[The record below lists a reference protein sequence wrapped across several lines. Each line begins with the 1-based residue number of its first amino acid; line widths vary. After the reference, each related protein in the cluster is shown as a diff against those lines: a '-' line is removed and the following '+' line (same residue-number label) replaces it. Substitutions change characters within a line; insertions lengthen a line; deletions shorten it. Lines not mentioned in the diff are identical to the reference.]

1 MKTIAPTPP
10 NPTPFKLALQ
20 LGSDCPL
27 ATRDSL
33 PLKNPVSLID
43 IVSLCVSSRESVPV
57 ALRDRLSSSGR
68 SMTSDK
74 IESYSPLSPA
84 IRRVAGAFR
93 VVGTIS
99 FWVQIVL
106 AVVST
111 LVLIFSTTTISLRAG
126 TGNPGTGA
134 GLLFAVFGVL
144 VLFVGAYWAFRYTQ
158 IGKQL
163 RGDAR
168 TRPKRGDAIQAL
180 RLGIAINLVGLLLTL
195 LGAQATVGV
204 LLAKSLSQPQGTAI
218 FDPSQVTRLIQPLD
232 IFVVQANINTISAH
246 FVGVVGSLWLAR
258 SMSRQ

>member
-1 MKTIAPTPP
+1 
-10 NPTPFKLALQ
+10 
-20 LGSDCPL
+20 
-27 ATRDSL
+27 
-33 PLKNPVSLID
+33 
-43 IVSLCVSSRESVPV
+43 
-57 ALRDRLSSSGR
+57 
-68 SMTSDK
+68 MTSDK
-74 IESYSPLSPA
+74 IESYSRLSPA
-84 IRRVAGAFR
+84 VRRVASAFR
-93 VVGTIS
+93 IVGTIS

-144 VLFVGAYWAFRYTQ
+144 VLFGGAYWAFRYTQ

-163 RGDAR
+163 RVGDAR

-180 RLGIAINLVGLLLTL
+180 RIGIVINLVGLLLTL

-246 FVGVVGSLWLAR
+246 FVGVAASLWLAR